1 MNSKFKKI
9 RAVTLQWCGGL
20 GGFGRLVRSDLLSTL
35 SHLFPCES
43 HSKKCNIA
51 RKRREN
57 IILPRHE
64 AGGEEGVIFLNSSGI
79 GFRLPYGILNT
90 NILLPL
96 NMDSVALTLKY
107 QPPNPI
113 MRSYTHK

>member
-1 MNSKFKKI
+1 MVG
-9 RAVTLQWCGGL
+9 RGG
-20 GGFGRLVRSDLLSTL
+20 GGLVRSDLLSTL
-35 SHLFPCES
+35 SHLFPYES

-57 IILPRHE
+57 VILPRHE
-64 AGGEEGVIFLNSSGI
+64 AGGGVGVIFLNSSGT
-79 GFRLPYGILNT
+79 GGRLPYGICNT

-113 MRSYTHK
+113 TRSYTSYCHIESTV